1 MEPKK
6 KHTCCC
12 FSFLRRNSPK
22 PVKPSVQSSIRPE
35 IENFINSSP
44 SEDTKI
50 NRTYSYSNKKSE
62 IKSSIRSCIVTPI
75 RRTPNLNKVIQSAI
89 NKKSDMNNSLETSIS
104 RPNTLQQLL
113 KPQQKPGTP
122 VQVSKGLLRNELKIV
137 AKEAIKQLET
147 ELVIKKYENPHFMA
161 SPGPSPD
168 WFSNASKFVSPALDS
183 IGMSPIKNEDIKED
197 FSDIE
202 GILCYTERVRQ
213 VPNVFF
219 MNGFGRLKMPV
230 IKPTT
235 PGFFAKKKVLPMM
248 RKDNRNMLNEL
259 KVCE

>member
-6 KHTCCC
+6 KLTCCC
-12 FSFLRRNSPK
+12 FSFFRRNSPK
-22 PVKPSVQSSIRPE
+22 PVKPSMQSSIRPE
-35 IENFINSSP
+35 VENLIDNSQ
-44 SEDTKI
+44 SEDSKI
-50 NRTYSYSNKKSE
+50 NRTYSYTHKKPE
-62 IKSSIRSCIVTPI
+62 IKSNIRSCIVTPI
-75 RRTPNLNKVIQSAI
+75 RRTPNLNKVIQSVI
-89 NKKSDMNNSLETSIS
+89 NKKSDMNNSIETSIS
-104 RPNTLQQLL
+104 RPNTLRELL
-113 KPQQKPGTP
+113 KSQQKPETP
-122 VQVSKGLLRNELKIV
+122 AQVSKELLRNELKIV
-137 AKEAIKQLET
+137 TKEAIKQIET

-168 WFSNASKFVSPALDS
+168 WFSNSSKLVTPALDS
-183 IGMSPIKNEDIKED
+183 IGMSPIKNDGLREE

-202 GILCYTERVRQ
+202 GILCYTERLRQ

-248 RKDNRNMLNEL
+248 RKDNRNILKEL